1 MHDMLFENQ
10 SDLEDEDLVEYAA
23 EIGLDLP
30 RFQRDIDSPEVAAK
44 VRADFLS
51 GARSGVNGTPTFFV
65 NGERY
70 DGSWEADVFLARLRA
85 LLDAPPELPF
95 E

>member
-1 MHDMLFENQ
+1 MQRFARD
-10 SDLEDEDLVEYAA
+10 
-23 EIGLDLP
+23 LDL
-30 RFQRDIDSPEVAAK
+30 DKVAER

-70 DGSWEADVFLARLRA
+70 DGSWEPDVFLQYLRD
-85 LLDAPPELPF
+85 LLAEQAPAVPL
-95 E
+95 